1 MSNKEIGETPRLE
14 GHDRHGPGSRE
25 SQPFRRYGF
34 GIVFV
39 LAVSLLPVALPAE
52 TLSVPEA
59 IGPIR
64 ELSRAL
70 DNLHSHV
77 EHLPLPRDDIQNRVL
92 ASYFWHMAEETRTLL
107 SSASRGVDKHE
118 LLAQLSHLQGWF
130 QYTAPKVRASLQE
143 AELLDKWSEGH
154 GIFVQ
159 VASLMIFRLDPSRE
173 TPVSRRHQ
181 LDSAALDMLQSSS
194 SFDAVVERE
203 RGQGKLADPHSA
215 SQSESNTDGYW
226 KDPNR
231 MGGTP
236 SKWRSKTRPPIVGSS
251 HTQR

>member
-1 MSNKEIGETPRLE
+1 MSNREFRETSRLE
-14 GHDRHGPGSRE
+14 GHGRHGPGSRE
-25 SQPFRRYGF
+25 SQSFRRYGLV
-34 GIVFV
+34 IVFV
-39 LAVSLLPVALPAE
+39 LAVSQQPATLPAE

-64 ELSRAL
+64 ELSRTL

-77 EHLPLPRDDIQNRVL
+77 EHLPYPRDDLQNRVL

-107 SSASRGVDKHE
+107 SSASRGMDNHE
-118 LLAQLSHLQGWF
+118 LLASLSHLQGWF
-130 QYTAPKVRASLQE
+130 QYTAPKARASLQE
-143 AELLDKWSEGH
+143 AELLDKWSEAH
-154 GIFVQ
+154 RIFVQ
-159 VASLMIFRLDPSRE
+159 VASVMLFRLDPSRE
-173 TPVSRRHQ
+173 SPVSRRHQ

-194 SFDAVVERE
+194 SFDEVVERE
-203 RGQGKLADPHSA
+203 RAQGKLTDPHSA
-215 SQSESNTDGYW
+215 GQPQSNTVGYW